1 MGRAGQVQSPPMR
14 GNRSNDSWGVV
25 MYPSSLARRAI
36 AVTALCAIVA
46 PLAVQAQAF
55 PAKPVRIVVPFPAG
69 GSFDVTAR
77 ILAQR
82 MQTAF
87 GQNVVV
93 ENRPGGGTVIGTEYV
108 FRQPADGYSV
118 LMIGPSF
125 TSHAVLR
132 SRLPFD
138 TDRDF
143 RAVSQVIGLTMG
155 VAVNT
160 SLPAKNMREFI
171 ALAKARPGDIS
182 CGSSGPG
189 TSHHLLIEAM
199 RLAGKVDIV
208 HTPFQGAAHAVPAAV
223 GGHITALFL
232 NVSDMAPFVKS
243 GKLRLLAVTSQQ
255 REDGFPDVP
264 TARETGHPE
273 IEAIN
278 WSGFVVH
285 STTPANAIA
294 RLNAETVKAL
304 NMPEVRELL
313 RNIAIVPTPTTPD
326 EFAALIKSDGDRY
339 RRIIR
344 DANVRI
350 E

>member
-1 MGRAGQVQSPPMR
+1 M
-14 GNRSNDSWGVV
+14 D
-25 MYPSSLARRAI
+25 SSLHARVSVA
-36 AVTALCAIVA
+36 AVVLCALA
-46 PLAVQAQAF
+46 SPLIARAQTF
-55 PAKPVRIVVPFPAG
+55 PVKPVRIVVPFPAG

-77 ILAQR
+77 ILALR
-82 MQTAF
+82 MQASF
-87 GQNVVV
+87 GQNVII
-93 ENRPGGGTVIGTEYV
+93 ENRPGGGTVIGTEYAV
-108 FRQPADGYSV
+108 RQPADGHTV

-125 TSHAVLR
+125 TSHAALR

-143 RAVSQVIGLTMG
+143 KAVSQVIGLTMG
-155 VAVNT
+155 VAVNP

-189 TSHHLLIEAM
+189 TSHHLLIEALK
-199 RLAGKVDIV
+199 LATKTDIV
-208 HTPFQGAAHAVPAAV
+208 HAPFQGAAYAVPAAV

-232 NVSDMAPFVKS
+232 NVSDMAPFVKTA
-243 GKLRLLAVTSQQ
+243 KLRLLVVTSQQ
-255 REDGFPDVP
+255 REDGFADVP
-264 TARETGHPE
+264 TAREAGQPE

-285 STTPANAIA
+285 SATPAGAIA

-304 NMPEVRELL
+304 NLPEVRDNL
-313 RNIAIVPTPTTPD
+313 RAIAVIPTPGTPE
-326 EFAALIKSDGDRY
+326 EFSALIKSDGERY

-344 DANVRI
+344 DANVRV